1 MTYSIKTFT
10 FFSIITF
17 CILLV
22 TMQLNSGN
30 YANHIGMCVAIFVI
44 SIVFRALINE
54 EKRKICGMMHF
65 LIIARCSLF
74 SLPLGSLLLF
84 CRSFY

>member
-22 TMQLNSGN
+22 TMQLNNGN
-30 YANHIGMCVAIFVI
+30 YTNHIGMCLAIFVI
-44 SIVFRALINE
+44 SIVVRALINE
-54 EKRKICGMMHF
+54 E
-65 LIIARCSLF
+65 
-74 SLPLGSLLLF
+74 
-84 CRSFY
+84 